1 MISLKQMAEIT
12 NSAQI
17 LAGFIILWLAIG
29 VATWMSRW
37 SHQARQDRRDAARWR
52 RLMMYR
58 KDLDAEDLGQA
69 IIRARFDEEC
79 G

>member
-1 MISLKQMAEIT
+1 MEANILLGFIGMF
-12 NSAQI
+12 
-17 LAGFIILWLAIG
+17 LAGGIL
-29 VATWMSRW
+29 VALSRF
-37 SHQARQDRRDAARWR
+37 SHQARQDRRDAERWR

>member
-1 MISLKQMAEIT
+1 MEAK
-12 NSAQI
+12 I
-17 LAGFIILWLAIG
+17 LLGFILLFSFVSAL
-29 VATWMSRW
+29 TFLSRL
-37 SHQARQDRRDAARWR
+37 SYQARKDRRDAERWR

-58 KDLDAEDLGQA
+58 KDLDAADLGQA

>member
-1 MISLKQMAEIT
+1 MEANILLGFIGMF
-12 NSAQI
+12 
-17 LAGFIILWLAIG
+17 LAGGIL
-29 VATWMSRW
+29 VALSRW
-37 SHQARQDRRDAARWR
+37 SYQARQDRRDAERWR
-52 RLMMYR
+52 RLMVYR